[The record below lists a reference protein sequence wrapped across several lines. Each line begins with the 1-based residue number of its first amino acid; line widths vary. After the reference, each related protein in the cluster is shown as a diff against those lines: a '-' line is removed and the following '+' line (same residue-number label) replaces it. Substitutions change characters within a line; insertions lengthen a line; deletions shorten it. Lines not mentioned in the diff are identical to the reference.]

1 MITPENIV
9 DAKLGGASKEEIQA
23 LQQNIGKP
31 SSQER
36 IVEVTRL
43 HGQEEVEG
51 GAQQCMVMS
60 PRGTSASRVVP
71 TGTSF

>member
-36 IVEVTRL
+36 IIEVTRSL
-43 HGQEEVEG
+43 EELLLSKNKAYGKLSTESYQCI
-51 GAQQCMVMS
+51 QQSQC
-60 PRGTSASRVVP
+60 G
-71 TGTSF
+71 

>member
-31 SSQER
+31 SSQEKN
-36 IVEVTRL
+36 
-43 HGQEEVEG
+43 
-51 GAQQCMVMS
+51 
-60 PRGTSASRVVP
+60 RGLDDNTEDTLFDSAGYLILLIIARDEQH
-71 TGTSF
+71 